1 MSKKKQKMHKEITH
15 KEDYKGEKGGSM
27 IYPSSLGT
35 PARGGGKPHKV
46 DKKLILSR

>member
-1 MSKKKQKMHKEITH
+1 MHKEEHIKRTT
-15 KEDYKGEKGGSM
+15 KGRSEKGGST
-27 IYPSSLGT
+27 IDPSSLGT